1 MNLSRVGSFIR
12 ELSRKVGTEM
22 QKQELLGDPARVSA
36 VGFQAMTR
44 GFPLNLDRNYP
55 ALFLALDEVLEL
67 IEQGGP
73 DEDALRRSFEGLAD
87 GFGVEKALLLVVEK
101 RAPLR
106 LRAVESRGLSVR
118 EIAACERGWSVP
130 GVSSSRIREAVVRG
144 VPVMVQDSELL
155 TGTGVTEALRGKPAS
170 VLCAPICEPRSGQ
183 ALAVLYAQNHGVR
196 SAFGEIDR
204 AWIEVYA
211 RALGRVLSGALDRRA
226 RADTSP

>member
-1 MNLSRVGSFIR
+1 
-12 ELSRKVGTEM
+12 
-22 QKQELLGDPARVSA
+22 
-36 VGFQAMTR
+36 MTPR
-44 GFPLNLDRNYP
+44 FSPCRDRNYP
-55 ALFLALDEVLEL
+55 ALFLALDEVLETL
-67 IEQGGP
+67 EDGGP
-73 DEDALRRSFEGLAD
+73 DEEALRRSFETSAD
-87 GFGVEKALLLVVEK
+87 GFGAEKALLLLVEK
-101 RAPLR
+101 REPLR
-106 LRAVESRGLSVR
+106 LRAIGSRGLSAR

-170 VLCAPICEPRSGQ
+170 VLCAPICHPRSRE

-211 RALGRVLSGALDRRA
+211 RTLGRALSGTLDRRA
-226 RADTSP
+226 RASTSP